1 MGISK
6 SIGFLHRNPMLLVE
20 HQKFSIHWFEFPGII
35 YDIMEESEAKSQ
47 DFPSGEIS
55 TQPTATM
62 TMDTKDLED
71 DVEELMSLFSTKHG
85 YSICPE
91 SGRII
96 VNVPEGMAIVQNSRI
111 KQYYDV
117 DSPFRGKAGVRLSS
131 ILPFSNLIALVPDK
145 ETSVTYQIPDISEEA
160 HAYKQAMI
168 ASTLWVRTTS
178 VYIYDMVEKTIVYEK
193 DFNCNIDYIKIS
205 NSFIAVSNADRVV
218 IFDYKKKL
226 NRTIKKNEI
235 L

>member
-1 MGISK
+1 MYVGWGHKLGISK
-6 SIGFLHRNPMLLVE
+6 SIGFLQRKPMLLVE

-160 HAYKQAMI
+160 HAYKQERVSVSEAE
-168 ASTLWVRTTS
+168 AEPLQCTFTTWSKRPLSTKRTSTATSTTS
-178 VYIYDMVEKTIVYEK
+178 RLATASLQLAMPIVW
-193 DFNCNIDYIKIS
+193 
-205 NSFIAVSNADRVV
+205 
-218 IFDYKKKL
+218 
-226 NRTIKKNEI
+226 
-235 L
+235 